1 MKYLLLA
8 LFCAVM
14 VQAQELVPRWA
25 DDFGQDRELADTQG
39 RWSFEGQGWRL
50 EPGLL
55 VAASG
60 QGTMFGTPRR
70 APSAGRQVIE
80 LDLTVRQRLSAASW
94 AVASLLVQQDRQ
106 NYWQLAFCE
115 GPPPERQRYV
125 ELGENFRGQW
135 KANAEGPHALAVRPA
150 KGSFVWEY
158 GVPYRVRL
166 AIDGSEIRGSF
177 LDREGNLLGEL
188 AYELRAGHSVD
199 SGQAGLRMTGFE
211 AAVDR
216 IQVMA
221 EPPPDPAE
229 LGLEIVAGPTGRVA
243 LLADPRFPGYD
254 ETLLANFAA
263 ALTKKGFG
271 VTRLTAADLARPG
284 VLSTD
289 HFEVLSL
296 IPADVYPAAAGDAI
310 RGFLRE
316 GGHLLTVGGKPFA
329 EPCLDTPAGWLSR
342 NEVRR
347 KLRETPPSHLFL
359 PFAAAAETEG
369 WTRGSNNL
377 GKTDSAISF
386 ENDGGQPCARFA
398 IRGYSG
404 WDTFTKDIAG
414 TPFPEANE
422 LTCFQLR
429 ATPQTTAIAVEW
441 RERDG
446 SRWIA
451 TVPAG
456 PAWRQVALTPDDFQ
470 FWKQGSPPER
480 GTGNDRLNPKEA
492 VQLSFGVA
500 GSHTAIP
507 PGDHTFWVAGVG
519 TAPWPLDKTVL
530 AEVEPLDLG
539 MFSDAYPWERLEGTT
554 RLTWA
559 GGGEIAVAATGP
571 AVLGFPKPGLSV
583 FRPLLSAWDAQGRRQ
598 AHAGG
603 MLIHH
608 GGVYQGGR
616 WAVYTPKN
624 PDLLA
629 NPEFLA
635 GVAESAVRLLAPVC
649 IVRAEP
655 ERLCYETFQVF
666 PVYVIL
672 RNLADAPVVVTVRQ
686 WKLGGEQE
694 VEAKMIVEEAEAK
707 MRVELAPL
715 GQTKV
720 AFITAVTEPSG
731 TFMVRTQIEVD
742 GQVSDWLDE
751 TVIVETPDPAGAC
764 RGPLKRDGRHLVYPD
779 GSRFFAIG
787 ANYTGAFEAHGRFFL
802 DEHFTPRVLEAHFRA
817 SREAGI
823 NSWRSCGWCWSAIW
837 EEEILRGDF
846 RKVDLYMDLA
856 TRYGVYQLITPP
868 GVHNLNLAKR
878 LEVYTA
884 LAKHLRGHPALLGY
898 DFQNEPG
905 IVRMTGLKFPD
916 DRPCPT
922 QQTDFLALY
931 PEILEPR
938 LDHLREMA
946 RARRVDGDAISPE
959 LTDEEAFRVVCA
971 NFLYWQWFREYGMS
985 FSTFPEIDRA
995 WPPAPKWQP
1004 LIQAVD
1010 AGLEAY
1016 VKVQADALRAADP
1029 DALVTVGYNQCF
1041 SIFPGNR
1048 HLDFVSHHVYQRPLR
1063 YEDVL
1068 TNITTLDRLAK
1079 IWPDQPITL
1088 GEFGYTSGIEMGDG
1102 YLSVHEGAVGEMI
1115 HWLYAVDRGYD
1126 GCKKWVLNDHP
1137 LAYMHHF
1144 GNWAGR
1150 GLATQIYE
1158 ERFGIYAWDGSPMG
1172 RIKPIGI
1179 ALAAL
1184 RRYIDRAGPVGK
1196 LEIREGSG
1204 NAKAFYRFAGDQ
1216 ALFLGANAH
1225 ADAGLEFASDVPVN
1239 LFLDWWG
1246 AVSLSLTAT
1255 ADVTLRL
1262 DPRRYLG
1269 RSPDQCTLAG
1279 AAGRVAGE
1287 AWEIHLLAGQTATL
1301 SPR

>member
-1 MKYLLLA
+1 MKHLFLA
-8 LFCAVM
+8 LFCGIM
-14 VQAQELVPRWA
+14 VQARELVPRWA
-25 DDFGQDRELADTQG
+25 DDFGQYQHLADAHG
-39 RWSFEGQGWRL
+39 HWAFEGQGWRL

-55 VAASG
+55 VAASS

-80 LDLTVRQRLSAASW
+80 LELTVRQRLSAASW

-158 GVPYRVRL
+158 GVPYRLRL
-166 AIDGSEIRGSF
+166 AIDESEIRGSV
-177 LDREGNLLGEL
+177 LAADGNLLGEF
-188 AYELRAGHSVD
+188 AYELRAGYCVAT
-199 SGQAGLRMTGFE
+199 GQAGLRMIGFE

-221 EPPPDPAE
+221 EPPPDPVE
-229 LGLEIVAGPTGRVA
+229 LGLDIVAGPKGRVA

-254 ETLLANFAA
+254 EALLADYAA
-263 ALTKKGFG
+263 ALTKEGFG
-271 VTRLTAADLARPG
+271 VTRLTAAELARPG

-289 HFEVLSL
+289 HFEVFSL

-310 RGFLRE
+310 RGFLRG
-316 GGHLLTVGGKPFA
+316 GGHLLAVGGKPFA

-342 NEVRR
+342 NEVRQ
-347 KLRETPPSHLFL
+347 KLRETPPSHLLL

-369 WTRGSNNL
+369 WARGSNNL

-404 WDTFTKDIAG
+404 WDTFAKDIPG

-422 LTCFQLR
+422 LTCLRLR

-456 PAWRQVALTPDDFQ
+456 PDWRQVALTPDDFQ

-480 GTGNDRLNPKEA
+480 GTGNDRLNPKAA

-519 TAPWPLDKTVL
+519 TAPWPMDKTVL

-539 MFSDAYPWERLEGTT
+539 MFSDAYSWERLEGTT

-559 GGGEIAVAATGP
+559 GGGKELAVAATGP

-583 FRPLLSAWDAQGRRQ
+583 FRPLLSAYDARGRRQ

-635 GVAESAVRLLAPVC
+635 GVADVAAGTLAAPVC

-655 ERLCYETFQVF
+655 ERLSYEPGQTFTV
-666 PVYVIL
+666 
-672 RNLADAPVVVTVRQ
+672 PVVLCNQGQDTVAATVVQVVLRDGELVQ
-686 WKLGGEQE
+686 HNPEPQTVELIPLRTQEVSFSWQAPASAGRYTVHTQARVGEQ
-694 VEAKMIVEEAEAK
+694 A
-707 MRVELAPL
+707 
-715 GQTKV
+715 G
-720 AFITAVTEPSG
+720 
-731 TFMVRTQIEVD
+731 
-742 GQVSDWLDE
+742 DWLE
-751 TVIVETPDPAGAC
+751 EPVIVETPDPKLAC
-764 RGPLKRDGRHLVYPD
+764 RGPLKRDGRHLAYPD

-802 DEHFTPRVLEAHFRA
+802 DEHFTPRTLEAHFRA

-856 TRYGVYQLITPP
+856 ARYGVYQLIAPP

-905 IVRMTGLKFPD
+905 IVRMTGLKFPA

-922 QQTDFLALY
+922 QQTDFVALY

-946 RARRVDGDAISPE
+946 RARRVDQDAISPE

-1004 LIQAVD
+1004 LIDAVD

-1041 SIFPGNR
+1041 SVFPGNR

-1079 IWPDQPITL
+1079 VWPDQPITL
-1088 GEFGYTSGIEMGDG
+1088 GEFGYTSGIEMGNG
-1102 YLSVHEGAVGEMI
+1102 FLTVHEGAVGEMI
-1115 HWLYAVDRGYD
+1115 HWLYAIDRGYD

-1150 GLATQIYE
+1150 GLPTQIYE
-1158 ERFGIYAWDGSPMG
+1158 ERFGIYAWDGSPTG

-1196 LEIREGSG
+1196 LEIREGGG

-1225 ADAGLEFASDVPVN
+1225 AEAGLEFTSDVPLN
-1239 LFLDWWG
+1239 LFLDWG
-1246 AVSLSLTAT
+1246 AGPLSLTAT
-1255 ADVTLRL
+1255 ADVSLRL
-1262 DPRRYLG
+1262 DPRRYLD
-1269 RSPDQCTLAG
+1269 RSPDRCRATG
-1279 AAGRVAGE
+1279 AETRMVGDQLE
-1287 AWEIHLLAGQTATL
+1287 LSLLAGQTATL
-1301 SPR
+1301 APR